1 MSDINVWFALS
12 LLCTNQYAAS
22 VLRAVQHKGKSMAS
36 GVKHLPVQEEDQAH
50 VTNKL
55 SWSIPCQTLRKW
67 IYKIH
72 KSVMVA
78 LLWSQTRVGGL
89 CRKAELWGDSLC
101 HCKTTP
107 ASSNSPL
114 RLTVGLFPSYSFC
127 PNASTHTDSAPT
139 HISMY
144 PYTKI
149 GNNVWAEFVFL
160 TEHAFPLFSS
170 PLPSLPSVP
179 VPTPGYGEHPHHW
192 ALAAP
197 TTGPAVCTLA
207 KCCKVKIKTSIWK
220 FSANYCDYS
229 PSPKQPKP
237 PEQFRSRLLTSYM

>member
-1 MSDINVWFALS
+1 MSDINVWSALS

-78 LLWSQTRVGGL
+78 LLWSQSRVGGL
-89 CRKAELWGDSLC
+89 CRKAELWGDSFH
-101 HCKTTP
+101 HCKTTL

-127 PNASTHTDSAPT
+127 PNVSTHTDSAPT
-139 HISMY
+139 HISMC
-144 PYTKI
+144 PYAKI
-149 GNNVWAEFVFL
+149 SNNVWTEFVFSL
-160 TEHAFPLFSS
+160 NMLFPSFLPRSLLF
-170 PLPSLPSVP
+170 PPSWCPCQDTGSI
-179 VPTPGYGEHPHHW
+179 
-192 ALAAP
+192 P
-197 TTGPAVCTLA
+197 TTELL
-207 KCCKVKIKTSIWK
+207 
-220 FSANYCDYS
+220 
-229 PSPKQPKP
+229 QLP
-237 PEQFRSRLLTSYM
+237 PPVQLCARWLNAARSRSRPGFENSALITVITIRVPNSSLGAGC